1 MPTPT
6 SIKVNVRDVL
16 ATALSGVAASVYS
29 SVPEAVIPPACMII
43 PGAPYLESTLISGS
57 VTKVKINFTVTA
69 AVAYNSNAG
78 ALDNLEQLIISI
90 LGAMPS
96 GYVVGNVDRPA
107 ITSVGAS
114 NLLVAD
120 LDVSTYYT
128 QQTI

>member
-6 SIKVNVRDVL
+6 SIATNVRGTL
-16 ATALSGVAASVYS
+16 ATALSGIVASVYS
-29 SVPEAVIPPACMII
+29 SVPEAVIPPAVVIV
-43 PGAPYLESTLISGS
+43 PDSPYLETSIIGKSQ
-57 VTKVKINFTVTA
+57 VRVKINFVVTA

-78 ALDNLEQLIISI
+78 ALDNLEKLIISI
-90 LGAMPS
+90 LAVMPS
-96 GYVVGNVDRPA
+96 GYVVGDVQRPT

-120 LDVSTYYT
+120 LSVSTYYT

>member
-16 ATALSGVAASVYS
+16 QTALSGVAASVYS
-29 SVPEAVIPPACMII
+29 SVPEAIIPPACVII
-43 PGAPYLESTLISGS
+43 PGAPYLESTLINGS
-57 VTKVKINFTVTA
+57 KTKVKINFTITA

>member
-16 ATALSGVAASVYS
+16 ASALSGVAASVYS
-29 SVPEAVIPPACMII
+29 SVPETIIPPACVII
-43 PGAPYLESTLISGS
+43 PAAPYLESTLISGS

>member
-6 SIKVNVRDVL
+6 TIATNVRGTL
-16 ATALSGVAASVYS
+16 ATALAGVAASVYS
-29 SVPEAVIPPACMII
+29 SVPEAVIPPACVII
-43 PGAPYLESTLISGS
+43 ADSPYLEPTTIGKST
-57 VTKVKINFTVTA
+57 VRVKINFIVTA

-90 LGAMPS
+90 LAAMPT
-96 GYVVGNVDRPA
+96 GYVVGDVQRPA

-120 LDVSTYYT
+120 LSVSTYYT

>member
-6 SIKVNVRDVL
+6 TIATNVRGTL
-16 ATALSGVAASVYS
+16 ATALAGVVASVYS
-29 SVPEAVIPPACMII
+29 SVPEAIFPPACVIV
-43 PGAPYLESTLISGS
+43 PDAPYLETNLIGKSS
-57 VTKVKINFTVTA
+57 VRVKVNFIVTA

-90 LGAMPS
+90 LAAMPT
-96 GYVVGNVDRPA
+96 GYVVGDVQRPT

-114 NLLVAD
+114 TLLVAD
-120 LDVSTYYT
+120 LSVSTYYT